1 MLSEINAY
9 STFLIRLRF
18 KETIVNRTFLS
29 LHEESLKT
37 ARDHVP
43 LRVQN
48 LSYFE
53 LDSTNHTAN

>member
-37 ARDHVP
+37 TRDHVP